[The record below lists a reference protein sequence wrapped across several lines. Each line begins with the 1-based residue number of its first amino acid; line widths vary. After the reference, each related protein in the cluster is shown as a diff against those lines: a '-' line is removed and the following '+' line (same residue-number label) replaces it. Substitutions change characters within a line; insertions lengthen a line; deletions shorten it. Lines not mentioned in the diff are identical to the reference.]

1 MSSTVNPPQKQRLD
15 WIDQTK
21 GLAILGILFFHF
33 FQNYPDKLHLVS
45 LLDRNG
51 AKIGY
56 AAVDI
61 FFVMAG
67 FNTSYILAAAA
78 QKYHLPEITTNWKS
92 WLLKRLDRIYPT
104 YFIAVVCSLFLYFIF
119 GHEYPIKSPLGF
131 ILSCLGLAGYQWQSI
146 NPGFWFF
153 TVILELYLLTP
164 LIFLGCKSKPKSI
177 LILGIIVG
185 VIAKIFGFYLL
196 VIQSKWFGFF
206 LGNNIFLSYFF
217 QYCVGLYW
225 GIIYYQNQNRFR
237 LQDFTRSVL
246 AFGIGLIFYL
256 YLALT
261 KVDIVYMLGFDIL
274 FTPLMFLGCYRLFQ
288 GLNRYKGNLFYG
300 LSLLSGMGI
309 YSYQIYLIHQPLFFV
324 ILPVFNRF
332 LSLNPYLKII
342 ISIIGISILLS
353 IYLMGFIRLEQWIR
367 KTIQKQFKPSF

>member
-1 MSSTVNPPQKQRLD
+1 MSSTVNSPQKQRLD

-21 GLAILGILFFHF
+21 GLAILGILFFNF
-33 FQNYPDKLHLVS
+33 FQNYPDQLHLVS

-67 FNTSYILAAAA
+67 FNTSYILAAVA
-78 QKYHLPEITTNWKS
+78 QKYDLPEITTNWKS

-104 YFIAVVCSLFLYFIF
+104 YFIAVVCSLFLYFVF
-119 GHEYPIKSPLGF
+119 GHEYPIKSPLNF

-185 VIAKIFGFYLL
+185 VITKIFGFYLL
-196 VIQSKWFGFF
+196 GIQSKWFGFF

-217 QYCVGLYW
+217 QYSIGLYW
-225 GIIYYQNQNRFR
+225 GIIYYRNQNRFR
-237 LQDFTRSVL
+237 TQDFTVSVL
-246 AFGIGLIFYL
+246 MFGLGLIFYL
-256 YLALT
+256 YLGLT

-274 FTPLMFLGCYRLFQ
+274 FTPLMFLGSYRLFEWLKQ
-288 GLNRYKGNLFYG
+288 YKGHLFYG
-300 LSLLSGMGI
+300 LTLLSWMGI

-324 ILPVFNRF
+324 ILPVFNRS

-353 IYLMGFIRLEQWIR
+353 IYLMGFIRLEQLIR

>member
-1 MSSTVNPPQKQRLD
+1 MSSTVNSPQKQRLD

-67 FNTSYILAAAA
+67 FNTSYILAAVA
-78 QKYHLPEITTNWKS
+78 QKYDLPEITTNWKS

-104 YFIAVVCSLFLYFIF
+104 YFIAVVCSLLLYFIF
-119 GHEYPIKSPLGF
+119 KDEYSIKSPLNF

-153 TVILELYLLTP
+153 TVILQLYLLTP
-164 LIFLGCKSKPKSI
+164 LIFLSCKSKPKSI
-177 LILGIIVG
+177 LILGIVVG
-185 VIAKIFGFYLL
+185 VITKIFGFYLFS
-196 VIQSKWFGFF
+196 IHSKLFGFF

-217 QYCVGLYW
+217 QYSIGLYW
-225 GIIYYQNQNRFR
+225 GIIYYRNQNRFR
-237 LQDFTRSVL
+237 TQDFTVSVL
-246 AFGIGLIFYL
+246 VFGLGLIFYL
-256 YLALT
+256 YLGLT

-274 FTPLMFLGCYRLFQ
+274 FTPLIFLGCYRLFEW
-288 GLNRYKGNLFYG
+288 LNEYKGYLFYG
-300 LSLLSGMGI
+300 LTLLSWMGI

-324 ILPVFNRF
+324 ILPVFNRS

-342 ISIIGISILLS
+342 ISIIGIAILLS
-353 IYLMGFIRLEQWIR
+353 IYLMGFIRLEEFLR

>member
-1 MSSTVNPPQKQRLD
+1 MSTPVNTSPKKRLD

-56 AAVDI
+56 AAVNI
-61 FFVMAG
+61 FFLMAG
-67 FNTSYILAAAA
+67 FNTSYILAAASK
-78 QKYHLPEITTNWKS
+78 KYNLPKITTSWKS

-104 YFIAVVCSLFLYFIF
+104 YFLAVICSLFLYFIF
-119 GHEYPIKSPLGF
+119 GYGYSLKPPINFL
-131 ILSCLGLAGYQWQSI
+131 LSCLGLAGYQWQSI

-153 TVILELYLLTP
+153 TVILEFYLLTP
-164 LIFLGCKSKPKSI
+164 LIFLVCKSKPKSI
-177 LILGIIVG
+177 LILGTSIAVITKIV
-185 VIAKIFGFYLL
+185 AFYLL
-196 VIQSKWFGFF
+196 FIKSPWWTFF
-206 LGNNIFLSYFF
+206 LANNIFLSYLF
-217 QYCVGLYW
+217 QYCLGLYW

-237 LQDFTRSVL
+237 IIDFTCSVI
-246 AFGIGLIFYL
+246 AFGAGLVLYL

-274 FTPLMFLGCYRLFQ
+274 FTPLIFLGIYRLFE
-288 GLNRYKGNLFYG
+288 GLNLYKKHLFYG
-300 LSLLSGMGI
+300 LTLLSGMGI
-309 YSYQIYLIHQPLFFV
+309 CSYQIYLIHQPLFFV
-324 ILPVFNRF
+324 IFPVFNRS

-353 IYLMGFIRLEQWIR
+353 IYCLGFIRLEQWAR
-367 KTIQKQFKPSF
+367 KMIKNQSKPSL